1 MKYTDKR
8 SVFVTNILATNV
20 VFRVA
25 KSEGKPT
32 TETLR
37 ALMATKTFSLL
48 FDLESYLYMESPSYV
63 LNMLE
68 AERNEDWDSWL
79 EV

>member
-8 SVFVTNILATNV
+8 SIFVTNILATNV

-25 KSEGKPT
+25 MSEGKTT

-48 FDLESYLYMESPSYV
+48 FDPESYLYTESPSYV

-68 AERNEDWDSWL
+68 AERNGDWDSWL